1 MKESQIEQTSPSQ
14 QALSAKLYDEAIQAE
29 LQKLKSDTELLFQ
42 QLQSLSRQRV
52 TQSGMAQ

>member
-1 MKESQIEQTSPSQ
+1 MKESQIEQKSPSQ
-14 QALSAKLYDEAIQAE
+14 QALAAKLYDEAIQAE

>member
-1 MKESQIEQTSPSQ
+1 MENTRKESKIPSQ
-14 QALSAKLYDEAIQAE
+14 QALSPKLYDEAIQAE